1 MGLLKFLGKVI
12 LLFFNSSKIRQAD
25 KIVKKT
31 VLDIIQKK
39 LSKLEKGEVREKP
52 DLLDSLLMESQKN
65 VEGKSFTNENFV
77 AETQIFLIAGS
88 ETTSNSL
95 AFLLYTLAYYPDI
108 QEKIYQEIMT
118 VLGDKELEYDDLRN
132 FEYLGW
138 AISESMR
145 LNPTLERSGRTFI
158 EDLKFG
164 NHIVKKGTIALIDM
178 KGMHMNP
185 RYWDS
190 PNEFIPERFKDFDK
204 KSKIHSPFGGGRRIC
219 VGKSLAL
226 AELQV
231 TVISLL
237 RKFNITTKENLWPIP
252 IVDKTTICPIDL
264 NIELTKRNK

>member
-1 MGLLKFLGKVI
+1 
-12 LLFFNSSKIRQAD
+12 
-25 KIVKKT
+25 
-31 VLDIIQKK
+31 
-39 LSKLEKGEVREKP
+39 
-52 DLLDSLLMESQKN
+52 

-204 KSKIHSPFGGGRRIC
+204 KK
-219 VGKSLAL
+219 K
-226 AELQV
+226 
-231 TVISLL
+231 
-237 RKFNITTKENLWPIP
+237 
-252 IVDKTTICPIDL
+252 
-264 NIELTKRNK
+264 